1 MKLKIKMPSKQFDV
15 EIEPSASVADLR
27 KVVASAVEKKEEQI
41 VLIFGGK
48 ILKDTDTVESHS
60 IKDGQAVH
68 LVVKQPRQED
78 PKPAAETSS
87 APVPG
92 PASTTTTTTPSSTT
106 RASPTAASTNPFAA
120 LAGGMAGSGG
130 MGNMQQQAQ
139 QMMQNPQA
147 MQEMM
152 NSPMMQ
158 AIMENPDV
166 MQSIIQSNPQMR
178 QLMETNPEI
187 GHILN
192 NPEHMRQA
200 MEMMRN
206 PSMMQEMMRNQDRA
220 LSNLES
226 LPGGFNALQRFYNEV
241 QEPMQNAMGR
251 PNPFATPTNENN
263 TNTENTQAGT
273 QNTEALPNPWAAPAA
288 TNNAPGQTGGA
299 GGLPGMGGL
308 GAAAGVDPG
317 MMRAMMG
324 MMQNNPQLMRQALQA
339 APGFQGANL
348 TDEQI
353 AQVAQTMGDPATM
366 EAMSNPRV
374 LEAFQQIQRA
384 HEVIRQEAPGLLNM
398 MGGGPGMGSMPGAPG
413 AQPGTGATGA
423 TPPAGGN
430 DFMANMLRT
439 MGGMGGGAGAG
450 VPPVANPEEHY
461 ASQLEQLEM
470 MGFTNRAANIE
481 ELQRTQGNVEAAVD
495 RLLARPR

>member
-1 MKLKIKMPSKQFDV
+1 MKLKIKMPSKQFEV
-15 EIEPSASVADLR
+15 EIESSASIADLR
-27 KVVASAVEKKEEQI
+27 KAVASAVEKKEEQM

-48 ILKDTDTVESHS
+48 ILKDTDTVETHS

-78 PKPAAETSS
+78 PKPAAEAPAS
-87 APVPG
+87 AP
-92 PASTTTTTTPSSTT
+92 ASGSGSTATTTTPSSTT

-130 MGNMQQQAQ
+130 MGQNMQQQAQ

-158 AIMENPDV
+158 ALMENPEV
-166 MQSIIQSNPQMR
+166 MQNIIQSNPQMQ

-251 PNPFATPTNENN
+251 PNPFATPTNDNN

-288 TNNAPGQTGGA
+288 TNNANAATGGA
-299 GGLPGMGGL
+299 GGLPGLGGL
-308 GAAAGVDPG
+308 GAAAGLDPG

-324 MMQNNPQLMRQALQA
+324 MMRNNPQLMRQALQA

-353 AQVAQTMGDPATM
+353 AQVAQTMGDPATL

-398 MGGGPGMGSMPGAPG
+398 MGGGAGMGPMPGAPG
-413 AQPGTGATGA
+413 AGAPPGAA
-423 TPPAGGN
+423 PPAGGN

-439 MGGMGGGAGAG
+439 MGGMGGGAGAA

-470 MGFTNRAANIE
+470 MGFSNRAANIE

>member
-1 MKLKIKMPSKQFDV
+1 MKLKIKMPSKQFEV
-15 EIEPSASVADLR
+15 EIESSASIADLR
-27 KVVASAVEKKEEQI
+27 KAVASAVEKKEEQM

-48 ILKDTDTVESHS
+48 ILKDTDTVETHS

-78 PKPAAETSS
+78 PKPAAETPAS
-87 APVPG
+87 AP
-92 PASTTTTTTPSSTT
+92 ASGSGSTATTTTPSSTT

-130 MGNMQQQAQ
+130 MGQNMQQQAQ

-158 AIMENPDV
+158 ALMENPDV
-166 MQSIIQSNPQMR
+166 MQNIIQSNPQMQ

-251 PNPFATPTNENN
+251 PNPFATPTNDNN

-288 TNNAPGQTGGA
+288 TNNATAATGGA

-308 GAAAGVDPG
+308 GAAAGLDPG

-353 AQVAQTMGDPATM
+353 AQVAQTMGDPATL

-398 MGGGPGMGSMPGAPG
+398 MGGGAGMGPMPGAPG
-413 AQPGTGATGA
+413 AGAPSTGA

-439 MGGMGGGAGAG
+439 MG
-450 VPPVANPEEHY
+450 
-461 ASQLEQLEM
+461 
-470 MGFTNRAANIE
+470 
-481 ELQRTQGNVEAAVD
+481 
-495 RLLARPR
+495 

>member
-1 MKLKIKMPSKQFDV
+1 
-15 EIEPSASVADLR
+15 
-27 KVVASAVEKKEEQI
+27 
-41 VLIFGGK
+41 
-48 ILKDTDTVESHS
+48 
-60 IKDGQAVH
+60 
-68 LVVKQPRQED
+68 
-78 PKPAAETSS
+78 
-87 APVPG
+87 
-92 PASTTTTTTPSSTT
+92 
-106 RASPTAASTNPFAA
+106 
-120 LAGGMAGSGG
+120 
-130 MGNMQQQAQ
+130 
-139 QMMQNPQA
+139 
-147 MQEMM
+147 M

-288 TNNAPGQTGGA
+288 TNNATGATGGA